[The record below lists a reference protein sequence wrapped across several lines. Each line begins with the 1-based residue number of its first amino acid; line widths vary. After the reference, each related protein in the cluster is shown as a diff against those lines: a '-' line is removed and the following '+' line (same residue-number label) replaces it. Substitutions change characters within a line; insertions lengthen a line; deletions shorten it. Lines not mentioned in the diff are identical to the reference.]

1 MRITREFDVVQ
12 VTFFPR
18 LFPVNVYLVEEE
30 DGLTLID
37 AGIPLSL
44 KGILATAQSLG
55 KPITKIILTHAHSDH
70 IGALDHLKEALP
82 QAEVFISRRDARLL
96 AGDTSLLPGE
106 SQTPVRG
113 GVPKPKAVLTQPNHL
128 LDDGDQIG
136 SLVAIASPGHTPGHM
151 SFMDTRSR
159 VLIAGDA
166 YQLQGGLAVSG
177 RMRPLFPF
185 PALATWNR
193 EAALASAKR
202 LAELEPSVLAVGH
215 GRMLRQP
222 AVAMLA
228 ATADAQQRF
237 GLAGGQL

>member
-1 MRITREFDVVQ
+1 
-12 VTFFPR
+12 
-18 LFPVNVYLVEEE
+18 
-30 DGLTLID
+30 
-37 AGIPLSL
+37 
-44 KGILATAQSLG
+44 
-55 KPITKIILTHAHSDH
+55 
-70 IGALDHLKEALP
+70 
-82 QAEVFISRRDARLL
+82 
-96 AGDTSLLPGE
+96 
-106 SQTPVRG
+106 
-113 GVPKPKAVLTQPNHL
+113 
-128 LDDGDQIG
+128 
-136 SLVAIASPGHTPGHM
+136 
-151 SFMDTRSR
+151 MDTRSR

-222 AVAMLA
+222 AAAMRA

-237 GLAGGQL
+237 GLARGQL